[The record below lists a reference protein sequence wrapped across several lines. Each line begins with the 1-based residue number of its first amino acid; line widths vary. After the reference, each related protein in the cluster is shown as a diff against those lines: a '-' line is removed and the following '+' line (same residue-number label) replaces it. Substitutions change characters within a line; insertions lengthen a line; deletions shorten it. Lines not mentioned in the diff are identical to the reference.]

1 MRKISIL
8 VISIFSLLKTTF
20 AQNWFKPKFEIG
32 IAFRLNPYQAESTIS
47 PLFQDGKYI
56 PFLDTKPR
64 LFVGVTQKVLGKNN
78 LYLSLSNYITYH
90 NISNQVE
97 TYKFKRDHFLDLINV
112 FKSKKDKAHLY
123 LGAGIGYMNCGTNYT
138 YVQKGIDY
146 NSFLFITNP
155 KAKGTQRFI
164 AERIIIGVQKNK
176 YNAALIINNTQDNN
190 GQKLATFWTELKVT
204 YTIDPFKKKK

>member
-1 MRKISIL
+1 MKKILFLI
-8 VISIFSLLKTTF
+8 IIIFSFSEYTN
-20 AQNWFKPKFEIG
+20 AQNWLKPKLETG
-32 IAFRLNPYQAESTIS
+32 IAFRVNPYQAEHLNFS
-47 PLFQDGKYI
+47 PFQDGKYI

-64 LFVGVTQKVLGKNN
+64 LYLGVAQKVLGKNN
-78 LYLSLSNYITYH
+78 LYLTLSSYITYH
-90 NISNQVE
+90 NISNQIE
-97 TYKFKRDHFLDLINV
+97 TYKFKRDHFLDLINI
-112 FKSKKDKAHLY
+112 FKSRKDNPHLF

-146 NSFLFITNP
+146 NGFLIITNP

-190 GQKLATFWTELKVT
+190 GQKLATFWTELKVSF
-204 YTIDPFKKKK
+204 TIDPFKK